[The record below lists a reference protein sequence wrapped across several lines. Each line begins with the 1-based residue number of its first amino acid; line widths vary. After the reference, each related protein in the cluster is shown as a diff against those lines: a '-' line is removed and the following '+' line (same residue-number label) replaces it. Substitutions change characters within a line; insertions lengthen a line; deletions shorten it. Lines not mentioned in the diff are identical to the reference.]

1 MANIIACNLGS
12 YRQYRDTAYEHLA
25 RIGLTN
31 VEIPC
36 PQPGDVAAV
45 RETLNAHGLTATT
58 LIVRCQMDTE
68 DTVADFARSLDTVAE
83 MGVGTVFTS
92 VKAGEV
98 DRQVVYGRL
107 RDIGDAA
114 AKKGVVIAMETHPD
128 LITNGDVALET
139 MQNVNHPNIRVNFDT
154 ANVHFYNQNV
164 NSVEE
169 LKKIADYVA
178 AVHLKDTDGGYQSW
192 HFPALGEGIV
202 DFPAAFQV
210 LAEKG
215 FCGPYTMELEGI
227 RGEELTREGAEGRV
241 EKSMAYL
248 RENGLAG

>member
-25 RIGLTN
+25 RIGLTH

-36 PQPGDVAAV
+36 PPPGDAAAV
-45 RETLNAHGLTATT
+45 CNTLNAHGLTATT

-68 DTVADFARSLDTVAE
+68 NTVVEFARSLDTVAE
-83 MGVGTVFTS
+83 MGVHTVFTS

-114 AKKGVVIAMETHPD
+114 AEKGIVVAMETHPD

-139 MQNVNHPNIRVNFDT
+139 MQSVNHPNIRVNFDT
-154 ANVHFYNQNV
+154 ANVHFYNQDV

-169 LKKIADYVA
+169 VKKIIDYVA

-202 DFPAAFQV
+202 DFPAIFQV

-215 FCGPYTMELEGI
+215 FYGPYTMELEGI

-248 RENGLAG
+248 RENDLAE